1 MIWRIFFFAV
11 ELRLTLSMA
20 FVTLKPMKRV
30 AIFAGS
36 FDPPTNG
43 HLWMMRRG
51 AEMFDELVV
60 ALALNP
66 DKKGFLSLDEREEAL
81 RRLLA
86 ELPPNVRVATVRN
99 GFLVDFAREVGASYL
114 LRGIRNSMDFEYEK
128 TLARVNARMEP
139 GIQTVFLMPPSELE
153 EISSSIVRGFFV
165 LPGGERWVKASVPA
179 CVFDLVSARCV
190 IRA

>member
-1 MIWRIFFFAV
+1 
-11 ELRLTLSMA
+11 MA

-128 TLARVNARMEP
+128 TLARMNARMEP

-153 EISSSIVRGFFV
+153 EISSSIVRSFFV
-165 LPGGERWVKASVPA
+165 LPGWERWVKASVPD
-179 CVFDLVSARCV
+179 CIFDLVSERCV